1 MTSGGKGAKVYEQ
14 AKTVADK
21 PNPPRTGTQW
31 QWNNRPEGY
40 ADYIVGMFY
49 VSCFQVMVER
59 DCEAEAGA
67 AATGE
72 GQARER
78 HRMRQNMGAASGARE
93 QQQGAAAKAS
103 RTSFL
108 RLAQTNTVSTH
119 TICRF

>member
-31 QWNNRPEGY
+31 QWNNRPEGEGY
-40 ADYIVGMFY
+40 ADYRVGMFY

-59 DCEAEAGA
+59 DCEAEAGGA
-67 AATGE
+67 AAGE

-78 HRMRQNMGAASGARE
+78 HRMRQNMGAASGGRE
-93 QQQGAAAKAS
+93 QQQQGAAAKES
-103 RTSFL
+103 RTSFQ

-119 TICRF
+119 TL